1 MLTPSDLL
9 LLPFTPDLTE
19 GGIAHTI
26 RSLPHLPQTEGPLFD
41 LLRRRVA
48 GAAVELAFRRHL
60 SEQEIPYDV
69 RGALPFTSPDR
80 YDVVL
85 GGRRCDL
92 HSFLIKDRTQI
103 VDMRKSPG
111 VLLRAPALVPSDY
124 HAAEG
129 FSDHDLYLFA
139 FLSGLT
145 ASSLEELKKVQEA
158 GQPAYFLHVLPETW
172 ARPQAWTPLGPLTLK
187 SESDETMTVELA
199 GQAEG
204 REFLSCTVE
213 LPPRTRV
220 LVREPFFALTSV
232 HIPKLFEGRMGIHSP
247 RRKETHIIHWHEW
260 GNLWVYGMEIVLAG
274 YVTRSTFRRRA
285 SPMQAGARVFQYRQT
300 PEKHMAMPI
309 ADLNPLNELLTQV
322 RVWEA
327 EKVQS

>member
-9 LLPFTPDLTE
+9 RLPFTPDLTE

-26 RSLPHLPQTEGPLFD
+26 RSLPHLPQTEGPPFD

-48 GAAVELAFRRHL
+48 GAAVELAFRRYL
-60 SEQEIPYDV
+60 SEQDIPYDV

-92 HSFLIKDRTQI
+92 HSFLIKDRAQI
-103 VDMRKSPG
+103 VDMRKAPG

-139 FLSGLT
+139 FLAGLT
-145 ASSLEELKKVQEA
+145 ASSLEELKKAQEA
-158 GQPAYFLHVLPETW
+158 GQPAYFLHALPETW
-172 ARPQAWTPLGPLTLK
+172 ARPQAWAPLGPLTLK
-187 SESDETMTVELA
+187 SESDEALTVELT

-204 REFLSCTVE
+204 REFLSCKVE
-213 LPPRTRV
+213 LPPRMRV

-232 HIPKLFEGRMGIHSP
+232 HIPKLIEGRLGIHSS

-274 YVTRSTFRRRA
+274 YVARSDFRRRA
-285 SPMQAGARVFQYRQT
+285 SPVQAGARVFQYRQT
-300 PEKHMAMPI
+300 LEKHLALPI
-309 ADLNPLNELLTQV
+309 ADLNPLRELLAQV
-322 RVWEA
+322 RAWEA